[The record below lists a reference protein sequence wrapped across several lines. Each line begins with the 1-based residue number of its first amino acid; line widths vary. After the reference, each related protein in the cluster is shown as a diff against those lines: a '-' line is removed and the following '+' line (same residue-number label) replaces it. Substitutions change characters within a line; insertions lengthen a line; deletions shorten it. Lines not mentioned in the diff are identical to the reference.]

1 MRIWSVHSSYLDAK
15 GLVALW
21 RETLLAKA
29 VLEGKTT
36 GYKNHSQLIRFKA
49 LKNPLAAINCYLA
62 DIYKEA
68 IFRGYKFNS
77 TKFDSTKFDAN
88 LKCNLM
94 PVTQGQLEYEF
105 IHLQNKLKLRDAVKF
120 EANNN
125 LTSLKAHPIFTIVSG
140 SIEHWEKI

>member
-1 MRIWSVHSSYLDAK
+1 MRIWSIHPSYLDTK

-68 IFRGYKFNS
+68 TFRGY
-77 TKFDSTKFDAN
+77 KFDSTKFDAN
-88 LKCNLM
+88 LKCDLV
-94 PVTQGQLEYEF
+94 PVAQGQLEYEF
-105 IHLQNKLKLRDAVKF
+105 IHLQNKLKLRDAAKF

-125 LTSLKAHPIFTIVSG
+125 LISFKAHPIFTIVSG
-140 SIEHWEKI
+140 SVEHWEKI